1 MRPILLLS
9 LLALAAC
16 GADGAPIAPGQSG
29 SQPGLTVSGQV
40 QVGIAS
46 R

>member
-9 LLALAAC
+9 VLALAAC
-16 GADGAPIAPGQSG
+16 GADGAPVAPGQSAAR
-29 SQPGLTVSGQV
+29 PGLAVSGQV
-40 QVGIAS
+40 QVGIVG